1 MLFFFY
7 RLAFVLPAIVAGIT
21 LVLSWRAGLLRR
33 PIVPLLVFAASSML
47 QYAGALF
54 SPAWALGL
62 VGNVGLAIVL
72 LIRLRLE

>member
-33 PIVPLLVFAASSML
+33 PIVPFLVFAVWWVKDRAAGGYKTVKLSQSS
-47 QYAGALF
+47 
-54 SPAWALGL
+54 
-62 VGNVGLAIVL
+62 
-72 LIRLRLE
+72 